1 MRAQMGP
8 MYRFSGTTRGFN
20 PQLDHPFGVELLGNV
35 NHFNFVTQVE
45 ELDEGARRLQATAK
59 GLRA

>member
-1 MRAQMGP
+1 M
-8 MYRFSGTTRGFN
+8 RGFN

-35 NHFNFVTQVE
+35 NHFNFVKQVE